1 MTGAVRTV
9 TRLEV
14 TSRKLGGPSLRA
26 PSFKLQATSFKPR
39 ATSCKLQAASC
50 KLSNILSFIKIRE
63 TRGEGLYQD
72 KCILRMCHVE
82 RNLVWTQPYR
92 ITTTHF
98 KLNCKKLLVFII
110 TKTVRKTWNCQ
121 IFDTIPTYCWR
132 IFLQI

>member
-9 TRLEV
+9 TRLRV
-14 TSRKLGGPSLRA
+14 TSRKLEGPSLRA

-39 ATSCKLQAASC
+39 ATSIKLQAASG
-50 KLSNILSFIKIRE
+50 KLSNIFPVIKFPVSS
-63 TRGEGLYQD
+63 GEGLYQD

-82 RNLVWTQPYR
+82 RNLVWTQPYG

-98 KLNCKKLLVFII
+98 KLNCKKLLVLIV
-110 TKTVRKTWNCQ
+110 TKYIRKPRNCQ